1 MTSLF
6 TFLCSIID
14 HVSDVIVSFGANF
27 LPEVPQFHMFVVRT
41 RRVFDKLCLF
51 FFSFVIIQALNRS
64 WINSTCICL

>member
-27 LPEVPQFHMFVVRT
+27 LPEVPQFHHVLVKIS
-41 RRVFDKLCLF
+41 RVL
-51 FFSFVIIQALNRS
+51 
-64 WINSTCICL
+64 TICVYFLKVS